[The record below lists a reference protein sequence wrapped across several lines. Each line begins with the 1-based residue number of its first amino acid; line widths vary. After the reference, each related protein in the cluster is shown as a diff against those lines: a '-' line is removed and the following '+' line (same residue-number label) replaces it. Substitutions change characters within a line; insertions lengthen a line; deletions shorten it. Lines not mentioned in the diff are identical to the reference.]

1 MYMGGRMINKK
12 SGFTIVELLIVIVV
26 IGILAAITI
35 VAYNGIQQR
44 ARVSTAQSD
53 MRNIHQAMTIRIN
66 DGQANDGT
74 TWANALRDTKLYDA
88 THGTYTKLFALCS
101 NATDNTISIVAWN
114 PVQVL
119 GVATT
124 GAGMPTFIKGTLTT
138 STYNGANPG
147 SLTLTKSCYGADPD
161 YTAAFW
167 SNGV

>member
-1 MYMGGRMINKK
+1 MKQK
-12 SGFTIVELLIVIVV
+12 QKGFTIVELLVVIVV
-26 IGILAAITI
+26 IAILAAITI

-44 ARVSTAQSD
+44 ARVATAQSD
-53 MRNIHQAMTIRIN
+53 MRNLHQAMMSRLIN
-66 DGQANDGT
+66 GEANNGT
-74 TWANALRDTKLYDA
+74 TWVNAMKDVNLYDA

-101 NATDNTISIVAWN
+101 NTNDNTISIVTWN

-124 GAGMPTFIKGTLTT
+124 GAVMPTFTKGSLTT

-147 SLTLTKSCYGADPD
+147 TLTLTKSCYGADPD

-167 SNGV
+167 SNAG